1 MTDHNHGWTAQSQH
15 GWTES
20 EGVPGNTF
28 TEDQLPDPNIQ
39 RLAGIDPEQYRSQH
53 GLWVEESDNEPP
65 QFRGTRSG
73 LTPAQV
79 LASNMTHES
88 FRSYYADPD
97 SE

>member
-15 GWTES
+15 GWVES

-28 TEDQLPDPNIQ
+28 TADQLPDPHIQ
-39 RLAGIDPEQYRSQH
+39 RLAGIDPEKYRSEH
-53 GLWVEESDNEPP
+53 GLWVEPAVEEAP
-65 QFRGTRSG
+65 QFIGTETG

-79 LASNMTHES
+79 HTQNLPHES
-88 FRSYYADPD
+88 FQSYYADPD